1 MNTKMQKYKTIFSLR
16 VRLALRNKG
25 FEPLMESP
33 NPYKRGLKCWVY
45 EETEEFRK
53 ALNVI
58 LGGGNIGHN

>member
-1 MNTKMQKYKTIFSLR
+1 MQKYKTIFSLR